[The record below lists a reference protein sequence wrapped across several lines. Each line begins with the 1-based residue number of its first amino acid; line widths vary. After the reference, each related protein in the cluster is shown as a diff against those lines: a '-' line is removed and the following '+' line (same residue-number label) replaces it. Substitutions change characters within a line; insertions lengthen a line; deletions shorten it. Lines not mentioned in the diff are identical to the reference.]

1 MAAKTP
7 KKSKPKSTVP
17 GVYYRDDGVPRW
29 EVKIRWTDKD
39 GTKRKLPSV
48 RYPVDLNAPPKT
60 DNHLLQARK
69 DAEAYATAQWAG
81 LRNKDVPL
89 ALTAEAWTLR
99 GLLQRF
105 VQEVDD
111 GLISYRAVKTD
122 RSNCNTLLGNATQ
135 GPNKGRKFTTVEKL
149 VSSLTYGDFFSQSK
163 TSISQEYKGANG
175 DPGNNSSV
183 KRLLSSVRT
192 VFNRAIND
200 WEIKLTNPL
209 ASLSGIEVDDA
220 RERTLKPDEWELI
233 TADLDNSRTEQGTKD
248 AIAFS
253 RHTAVRRGECIK
265 LDWTDISF
273 KDRTARL
280 RNTKSRKGKVRERV
294 IPLTPSAMEIL
305 ESRRA
310 GKAIIDLKGAVFTND
325 KGKRLRADTVTQA
338 WIRARGRVAKATDNP
353 DIITARVH
361 DLRHTRITE
370 LGRILSAAEAAR
382 VSGHSD
388 LSSFFRY
395 FNPDPVDIGR
405 KIDAMESGKKMPKD
419 IQDLIDR
426 LAVLT
431 IEDLTAVFMT
441 AITRKASTTAA

>member
-1 MAAKTP
+1 M
-7 KKSKPKSTVP
+7 SKQRPRSDVP
-17 GVYYRDDGVPRW
+17 GVYYRDDGVLRW

-39 GTKRKLPSV
+39 GTKRKLSTV
-48 RYPVDLNAPPKT
+48 RYPVDPNAPPKT

-69 DAEAYATAQWAG
+69 DAEAYAAAQWAG

-105 VQEVDD
+105 VNEVDD
-111 GLISYRAVKTD
+111 GVISYRAVRTD
-122 RSNCNTLLGNATQ
+122 RSNCNTLLGNASQ
-135 GPNKGRKFTTVEKL
+135 GPNKDRKFTVVDKL
-149 VSSLTYGDFFSQSK
+149 VSTLIYGDFFSQSK
-163 TSISQEYKGANG
+163 TAISQEYKGADG
-175 DPGNNSSV
+175 QPASNSSI

-200 WEIKLTNPL
+200 WDIKLTNPL

-253 RHTAVRRGECIK
+253 RHTAVRRGECVK

-294 IPLTPSAMEIL
+294 IPLTVNAMGIL
-305 ESRRA
+305 EERRA
-310 GKAIIDLKGAVFTND
+310 GKSINELKGPVFTSD
-325 KGKRLRADTVTQA
+325 QGTRVRADTVTQA
-338 WIRARGRVAKATDNP
+338 WIRARGRVAIATDNP

-370 LGRILSAAEAAR
+370 LGRFLSAAEAAR

-405 KIDAMESGKKMPKD
+405 KIDALEAGGAMSADMKA
-419 IQDLIDR
+419 LIDQ
-426 LAVLT
+426 LT
-431 IEDLTAVFMT
+431 ALPLEDLTAAFMT
-441 AITRKASTTAA
+441 AVSRKAMVKGA